1 MEFSEIETTV
11 KTNIPMKTQEL
22 LVHTPSASN
31 GTLKTSID
39 KATVLKDICVYV
51 EVQAMNLDHSVVVDR
66 SDVVVKEVLTL
77 EAKVSKSLGKQCTH
91 MVFFDGN
98 LATYN
103 KAKSLGVFIVSV
115 NWIQACKE
123 QQKLVDEKLYPPRSK
138 QEYENGWTPLHWAA
152 NSGQLKVFKSHSREG

>member
-1 MEFSEIETTV
+1 MI
-11 KTNIPMKTQEL
+11 
-22 LVHTPSASN
+22 
-31 GTLKTSID
+31 KTSDHGQIFLD
-39 KATVLKDICVYV
+39 YV
-51 EVQAMNLDHSVVVDR
+51 IKQHKFYMGISLSQNRSLTNELSANPFLSKPHCLYLD
-66 SDVVVKEVLTL
+66 LN
-77 EAKVSKSLGKQCTH
+77 GKIPGMTS
-91 MVFFDGN
+91 DGN